1 MHEFQL
7 LPRGLYDRVNT
18 THLKKVSI
26 PTQGEL
32 FQAVYANHTTD
43 VPLGMR
49 ADLHSAVYDVFTHP
63 EAYGVQYVHE
73 IWFMAHNF
81 PVCVVSIEKDA
92 PSKRHFLIVD
102 LDKPQYG
109 YMKYISDDL
118 KYVFAFMLVVLAT
131 FCMR

>member
-7 LPRGLYDRVNT
+7 LPRGLFDKVNIG
-18 THLKKVSI
+18 HLKKVAI
-26 PTQGEL
+26 PTTNEL
-32 FQAVYANHTTD
+32 FQAVYANNKD
-43 VPLGMR
+43 VPLGMH

-63 EAYGVQYVHE
+63 DAYGVQYVYE

-92 PSKRHFLIVD
+92 LSKRHFLVVD

-109 YMKYISDDL
+109 YFKYISDDL
-118 KYVFAFMLVVLAT
+118 KYVIAFLLVVLVSLCA
-131 FCMR
+131 R

>member
-7 LPRGLYDRVNT
+7 VPRGWMD
-18 THLKKVSI
+18 KVQVQHKI
-26 PTQGEL
+26 PVKSHSDL
-32 FQAVYANHTTD
+32 FQAVYASNHGN
-43 VPLGMR
+43 VPFGKQ

-63 EAYGVQYVHE
+63 EAYGVDFIYE

-92 PSKRHFLIVD
+92 PSKRHVLVID

-109 YMKYISDDL
+109 MFRYISDEL
-118 KYVFAFMLVVLAT
+118 KYVLAFMIVVLVAM
-131 FCMR
+131 CWR